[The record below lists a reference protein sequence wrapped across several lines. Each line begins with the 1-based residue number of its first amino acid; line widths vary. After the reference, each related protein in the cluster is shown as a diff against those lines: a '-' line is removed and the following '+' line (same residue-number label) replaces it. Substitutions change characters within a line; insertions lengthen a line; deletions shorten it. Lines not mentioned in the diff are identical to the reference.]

1 MYKHPII
8 FYNIIIKYIR
18 DKNLITE
25 DKFIHNIKN
34 LYFAYSCTLEDELP
48 YEVIKELE
56 IQCRE
61 CGNIVKITQDLINLN
76 LKKCNFKYKCN
87 KIFDIAGF
95 EF

>member
-34 LYFAYSCTLEDELP
+34 LYFAYLCTLED
-48 YEVIKELE
+48 
-56 IQCRE
+56 
-61 CGNIVKITQDLINLN
+61 
-76 LKKCNFKYKCN
+76 
-87 KIFDIAGF
+87 
-95 EF
+95 